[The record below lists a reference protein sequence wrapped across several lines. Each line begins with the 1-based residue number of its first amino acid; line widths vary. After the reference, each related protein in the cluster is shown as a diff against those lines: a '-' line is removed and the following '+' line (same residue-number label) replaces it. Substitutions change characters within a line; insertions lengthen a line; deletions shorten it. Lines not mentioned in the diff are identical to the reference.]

1 MERKMLEQHYL
12 TFKLLAQTL
21 SYTKTAQRLFM
32 TQPAVSQQIKRLEAE
47 VGVPLV
53 RYQHRQLQLTA
64 AGDALATYLAQ
75 LTVQNDK
82 FMEGLR
88 QPRPAP
94 RLLLGAT
101 MSLNTVFLP
110 RLLPILRHQYQQI
123 VSKIGNTAQILQQL
137 RQGQIDFALI
147 EGNFDKTEFD
157 YQVIRREPFICVT
170 GTGNPL
176 LHDGIVY
183 QPHELIQE
191 TLLIR
196 EPGSGSREILLD
208 WLASFNLQLADFA
221 QRIEI
226 GDPQTI
232 MTLLQQGFGIS
243 FMYASLAQSAL
254 QQQQLRQVQLPALQL
269 DHELYLIYRKGTDET
284 DLTQQLLKILR

>member
-1 MERKMLEQHYL
+1 MLEQHYL

-183 QPHELIQE
+183 QPHELVQE

>member
-1 MERKMLEQHYL
+1 MIEQHYL

-75 LTVQNDK
+75 LTVQNGK
-82 FMEGLR
+82 FMASLR
-88 QPRPAP
+88 QPRLAP

-101 MSLNTVFLP
+101 MSLNTLFLP
-110 RLLPILRHQYQQI
+110 QVLPVLRQHYQQI
-123 VSKIGNTAQILQQL
+123 VCKIGNTAKILQQL

-147 EGNFDKTEFD
+147 EGNFDKTEFN

-170 GTGNPL
+170 GATNPL
-176 LHDGIVY
+176 LQGRTVY
-183 QPHELIQE
+183 QPHELIHE
-191 TLLIR
+191 ILLIR

-208 WLASFNLQLADFA
+208 WLASLNLQLTDFV
-221 QRIEI
+221 QQIEI

-232 MTLLQQGFGIS
+232 MTLLKKGFGIS
-243 FMYASLAQSAL
+243 FMYASLAQPAL
-254 QQQQLRQVQLPALQL
+254 QARQLQQVDLPALRL
-269 DHELYLIYRKGTDET
+269 DHELYVIWRKGTDGT
-284 DLTQQLLKILR
+284 VLARQLLVILNAPMH

>member
-1 MERKMLEQHYL
+1 MLEQHYL

-64 AGDALATYLAQ
+64 AGDALATYLTQ

-82 FMEGLR
+82 FMADLR

-176 LHDGIVY
+176 LHDGTVY
-183 QPHELIQE
+183 RPHELVQE

-208 WLASFNLQLADFA
+208 WLASFNLQLTDFT
-221 QRIEI
+221 QRIEL

-254 QQQQLRQVQLPALQL
+254 AQQQLRQVQLPALQL
-269 DHELYLIYRKGTDET
+269 EHELYLIYRKGTDDT